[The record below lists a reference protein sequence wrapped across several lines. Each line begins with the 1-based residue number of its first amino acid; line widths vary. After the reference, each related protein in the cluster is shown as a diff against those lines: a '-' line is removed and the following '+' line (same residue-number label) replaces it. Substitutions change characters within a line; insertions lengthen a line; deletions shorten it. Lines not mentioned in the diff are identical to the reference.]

1 MRRNHS
7 AIWSIVPAFFL
18 FAHSTA
24 AQTPVDSFRLAFD
37 LGYVNTAG
45 NTAVT
50 TLNFGEHLSY
60 LTGKWTLAH
69 GLIVIEGRSEGV
81 ETAAQYRTDLRVDRA
96 LAARL
101 GAYVLGG
108 YERNVFAG
116 ISRRYQEGAGLTA
129 KLLVQ
134 PRDMLDAEA
143 GIALI
148 QERNT
153 ARVDD
158 NFGAGRGALTYK
170 HSFTETAALQQVL
183 ELLSNLKDSKD
194 QLLNSE
200 TSLTAPLSKRIALKS
215 AYLIRYDNQPEPGF
229 KKSDRVFTTGIQIL
243 F

>member
-1 MRRNHS
+1 MRASNPATWLVLS
-7 AIWSIVPAFFL
+7 ALSL
-18 FAHSTA
+18 FVRPTA

-60 LTGKWTLAH
+60 LTGKWTFAH
-69 GLIVIEGRSEGV
+69 GLIAIEGRSEGV

-116 ISRRYQEGAGLTA
+116 ISRRYQGGAGLTA
-129 KLLVQ
+129 KLLAQ
-134 PRDMLDAEA
+134 PRDRLDAEA
-143 GIALI
+143 GLGLV
-148 QERNT
+148 QQRNT
-153 ARVDD
+153 ARVDQS
-158 NFGAGRGALTYK
+158 FGAGRGALSYK
-170 HSFTETAALQQVL
+170 HSFTESALLQEVL

-200 TSLTAPLSKRIALKS
+200 TSLTAPLSKRIALKA

>member
-1 MRRNHS
+1 MRDSRS
-7 AIWSIVPAFFL
+7 TIWLLSSIVAL
-18 FAHSTA
+18 CAQRAA

-60 LTGKWTLAH
+60 LTGRWTLAH
-69 GLIVIEGRSEGV
+69 DLIAIEGRSQGV
-81 ETAAQYRTDLRVDRA
+81 ETAAQYKTDLRVDRS

-101 GAYVLGG
+101 GAYALGG

-129 KLLVQ
+129 KLLVA
-134 PRDMLDAEA
+134 PHDLLDAEA
-143 GIALI
+143 GLAFI
-148 QERNT
+148 QQRST
-153 ARVDD
+153 ASVDES
-158 NFGAGRGALTYK
+158 FGAARSALSYK
-170 HSFTETAALQQVL
+170 HSFTATAVLQQVL
-183 ELLSNLKDSKD
+183 ELLSNLKTSKD
-194 QLLNSE
+194 QLLSSE
-200 TSLTAPLSKRIALKS
+200 TSLTAPISKRIALKS

-229 KKSDRVFTTGIQIL
+229 KKSDRVFTTGIQIV

>member
-1 MRRNHS
+1 MRGSRPTLWWVS
-7 AIWSIVPAFFL
+7 SVVALCAQR
-18 FAHSTA
+18 AA

-60 LTGKWTLAH
+60 LTGRWTLAH
-69 GLIVIEGRSEGV
+69 GLIAIEGRSRGV
-81 ETAAQYRTDLRVDRA
+81 ETAAQYKTDLRVDRS

-101 GAYVLGG
+101 GAYALGG

-116 ISRRYQEGAGLTA
+116 VSRRYQEGAGLTA
-129 KLLVQ
+129 RLLVA
-134 PRDMLDAEA
+134 PHDLLDAEA
-143 GIALI
+143 GLAFI
-148 QERNT
+148 QQRST
-153 ARVDD
+153 ASVDES
-158 NFGAGRGALTYK
+158 FGAARSALSYK
-170 HSFTETAALQQVL
+170 HSFTATAVLQQML
-183 ELLSNLKDSKD
+183 ELLSNLKTSKD

-200 TSLTAPLSKRIALKS
+200 TSLTAPISKRIALKS

-229 KKSDRVFTTGIQIL
+229 KKSDRVFTTGIQIV

>member
-1 MRRNHS
+1 MRGCHRVLAWAS
-7 AIWSIVPAFFL
+7 SLLAL
-18 FAHSTA
+18 FANVAS

-60 LTGKWTLAH
+60 LIGRWTLTH
-69 GLIVIEGRSEGV
+69 GLIAIEGRSQGV
-81 ETAAQYRTDLRVDRA
+81 ETAAQYKTDLRVDRA

-101 GAYVLGG
+101 GAYALGG

-116 ISRRYQEGAGLTA
+116 ISRRYQQGAGLTA
-129 KLLVQ
+129 KLLAH
-134 PRDMLDAEA
+134 PHDLLDAEA
-143 GIALI
+143 GIAFV
-148 QERNT
+148 QQRST
-153 ARVDD
+153 ARVDES
-158 NFGAGRGALTYK
+158 FGAGRGALSYK
-170 HSFTETAALQQVL
+170 HSFTETAVLQQVL
-183 ELLSNLKDSKD
+183 ELLSNLRDSKD